1 MTSPLSDELALG
13 IEACADRSWDV
24 VFVHCTL
31 QYCLPQVLMNIISAL
46 KHSNKQV
53 SVVGLLAAPVY
64 LEEQTRW

>member
-1 MTSPLSDELALG
+1 MSWLWGLKPVQTEAGTLSLYTA
-13 IEACADRSWDV
+13 
-24 VFVHCTL
+24 L

-64 LEEQTRW
+64 LEERTRW

>member
-53 SVVGLLAAPVY
+53 SVHEWGMESGWSA
-64 LEEQTRW
+64 